1 MIRLASVLRPV
12 ELTDQVA
19 HELTE
24 RFKSDRSQRVWNQP
38 FIKTALLE
46 MSSWK
51 CCFCE
56 CKLADEGTDPEVEHF
71 HPKALYPDEVLV
83 WENLLPICS
92 PCNRTKRD
100 HDTQTEPIIHPA
112 KDDPRDHLRLDSLCW
127 FKGKTE
133 LGKTTLRAIRNLNDP
148 QRACK
153 KRWEVSAQLKKELE
167 RLEDEV
173 REFLAGVNT
182 RQKQSRI
189 LHAMR
194 QIMQTG
200 QSSERYAA
208 TVATEILREDSY
220 HFVKTEL
227 AALGLWDADFQ
238 QLEDGLMRIAFL

>member
-1 MIRLASVLRPV
+1 MIRLSHAPHPV
-12 ELTDQVA
+12 ELTEQLA
-19 HELTE
+19 QALTE
-24 RFKSDRSQRVWNQP
+24 RFKADRSQRVWNQP
-38 FIKTALLE
+38 FIKTALLS

-56 CKLADEGTDPEVEHF
+56 CKLAEEGTDPEVEHF
-71 HPKALYPDEVLV
+71 HPKALYPDEVLI

-92 PCNRTKRD
+92 PCNRTKRN
-100 HDTQTEPIIHPA
+100 HDTKNEPIIHPA
-112 KDDPRDHLRLDSLCW
+112 KDDPRDHLRLESGYW

-133 LGKTTLRAIRNLNDP
+133 LGKTTTRAIRHLNDHLG
-148 QRACK
+148 ACK
-153 KRWEVSAQLKKELE
+153 KRWEVGTQVKKELE

-173 REFLAGVNT
+173 QEFLAGVT
-182 RQKQSRI
+182 MGQKQSRI
-189 LHAMR
+189 LHTLESIMR
-194 QIMQTG
+194 RG
-200 QSSERYAA
+200 QPTERYAA